1 MSFFDDMSNAFDS
14 AVKFTGDKVS
24 EQKLRFRISSLK
36 SDISKDYE
44 TLGRMY
50 HDNLKNGTENG
61 EEINNLIGSIEEKKR
76 NIVEL
81 LEKIDA
87 SKNTLTCVKCGAKN
101 PDNSIFCCK
110 CGEKF

>member
-36 SDISKDYE
+36 SEISKDYE

-50 HDNLKNGTENG
+50 HDNLKNGTEN
-61 EEINNLIGSIEEKKR
+61 ERSRL
-76 NIVEL
+76 
-81 LEKIDA
+81 D
-87 SKNTLTCVKCGAKN
+87 CVKLPQLLCIDTAAISAPAAMADIGRFSPK
-101 PDNSIFCCK
+101 
-110 CGEKF
+110 